1 MGLTKSEREKS
12 HPVADH
18 PKGKEPAIKR
28 PGFAGQKTAHGAK
41 KKAIPR
47 SSVDKCS

>member
-1 MGLTKSEREKS
+1 LDLTKVEREKS
-12 HPVADH
+12 HSVADY

-41 KKAIPR
+41 KNAMTPLIR
-47 SSVDKCS
+47 